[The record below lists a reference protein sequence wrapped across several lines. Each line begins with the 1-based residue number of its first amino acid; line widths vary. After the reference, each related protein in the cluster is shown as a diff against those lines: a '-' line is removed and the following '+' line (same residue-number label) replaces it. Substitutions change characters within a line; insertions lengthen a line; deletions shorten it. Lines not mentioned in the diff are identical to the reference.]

1 MFYNYNS
8 ITKSSNLSMLFN
20 IPCDLNKKKGI
31 NKKMKQNIV
40 KINQTNK
47 FTKYILGSTV
57 LLLCI
62 FLSFLKTPYA
72 ASQGCLSVDY
82 IDVVNSNAESGDAS
96 LISYNNKYVL
106 IDGGKSS
113 AYIDKLKKFL
123 VSVCNPTNG
132 KIVLEA
138 VIVSHNHSDH
148 YGGIVK
154 LLKDTNTF
162 KVKKVIKSNVAPVT
176 ALNNAC
182 ENAESVKNIT
192 INSGKYQMKFGNASI
207 TVYPPTKKFST
218 GNASADVNNSSM
230 IVIARGP
237 NGNADKH
244 LFLGDLYYS
253 GIQIAK
259 SKYPEIFANVSSSP
273 YRSCKFAHHGHR
285 GGGGGNLSSEVVSE
299 VEWYKKNVNAS
310 AYYLSTSRRFVHMN
324 VKKDTLTGN
333 DLSVRKNFEYIKKN
347 ICKDRNS
354 TMASYEGNMGVF
366 GNIVGL
372 VHIS

>member
-1 MFYNYNS
+1 MPPSAANFDR
-8 ITKSSNLSMLFN
+8 LPLPAGF
-20 IPCDLNKKKGI
+20 
-31 NKKMKQNIV
+31 V
-40 KINQTNK
+40 KAFFQ
-47 FTKYILGSTV
+47 V
-57 LLLCI
+57 

-176 ALNNAC
+176 ALMLAKMLRALKILLLIV
-182 ENAESVKNIT
+182 ENI
-192 INSGKYQMKFGNASI
+192 
-207 TVYPPTKKFST
+207 
-218 GNASADVNNSSM
+218 
-230 IVIARGP
+230 R
-237 NGNADKH
+237 
-244 LFLGDLYYS
+244 
-253 GIQIAK
+253 
-259 SKYPEIFANVSSSP
+259 
-273 YRSCKFAHHGHR
+273 
-285 GGGGGNLSSEVVSE
+285 
-299 VEWYKKNVNAS
+299 
-310 AYYLSTSRRFVHMN
+310 
-324 VKKDTLTGN
+324 
-333 DLSVRKNFEYIKKN
+333 
-347 ICKDRNS
+347 
-354 TMASYEGNMGVF
+354 
-366 GNIVGL
+366 
-372 VHIS
+372 

>member
-1 MFYNYNS
+1 
-8 ITKSSNLSMLFN
+8 
-20 IPCDLNKKKGI
+20 
-31 NKKMKQNIV
+31 MKQNIV
-40 KINQTNK
+40 KISEISK
-47 FTKYILGSTV
+47 LSRYILGSTI
-57 LLLCI
+57 LLLSI
-62 FLSFLKTPYA
+62 FLFFLKTPYA
-72 ASQGCLSVDY
+72 ASQEYLSVSY

-96 LISYNNKYVL
+96 LISYKNKYVL
-106 IDGGKSS
+106 IDGGRSS
-113 AYIDKLKKFL
+113 AYVDKLKHFL
-123 VSVCNPTNG
+123 VRACKPTNG

-182 ENAESVKNIT
+182 ENAGIVKNIA
-192 INSGKYQMKFGNASI
+192 INSGKYQMKLDDASI

-218 GNASADVNNSSM
+218 GNASSDVNNSSM

-237 NGNADKH
+237 KGNADKH

-259 SKYPEIFANVSSSP
+259 SKYPEIFSNVSSSP

-347 ICKDRNS
+347 IYKDRAN
-354 TMASYEGNMGVF
+354 TMASYEGNMSVYGS
-366 GNIVGL
+366 IVAL
-372 VHIS
+372 EVWE